1 MWLLRIL
8 KWENYSGL
16 PRYVAPTYNHKHC
29 YKKEAEGD
37 LTTRLRNVKMEARAG
52 GRDHELRNA
61 GISRSL
67 EMEVDSPLE
76 PPEKLRVVDALTL
89 DH

>member
-16 PRYVAPTYNHKHC
+16 SRYVAPTYNHKHC
-29 YKKEAEGD
+29 YQKEAEGD
-37 LTTRLRNVKMEARAG
+37 LTTGLRNVKMEARAG

-61 GISRSL
+61 G
-67 EMEVDSPLE
+67 MEVDSPLE
-76 PPEKLRVVDALTL
+76 PPEELKVVDALTL
-89 DH
+89 DR